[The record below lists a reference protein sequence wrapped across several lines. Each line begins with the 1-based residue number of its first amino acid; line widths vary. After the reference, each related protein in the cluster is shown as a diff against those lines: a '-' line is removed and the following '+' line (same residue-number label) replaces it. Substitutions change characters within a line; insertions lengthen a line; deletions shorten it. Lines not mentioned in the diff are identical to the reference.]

1 MHIEE
6 AAKATGV
13 LGGNISTS
21 IKRKGTCGG
30 FIWSYVKVKHK
41 PKIRCQM
48 PIKYVDI
55 QQIDIETGEV
65 LKTYKNALE
74 IENKLKLRSGARN
87 KIYDCL
93 TNKTKTAYG
102 YKWKQKEWFIITY
115 ERIWVMLWY
124 KSTS

>member
-1 MHIEE
+1 
-6 AAKATGV
+6 
-13 LGGNISTS
+13 
-21 IKRKGTCGG
+21 
-30 FIWSYVKVKHK
+30 
-41 PKIRCQM
+41 M

-102 YKWKQKEWFIITY
+102 YKWKQKE
-115 ERIWVMLWY
+115 
-124 KSTS
+124 